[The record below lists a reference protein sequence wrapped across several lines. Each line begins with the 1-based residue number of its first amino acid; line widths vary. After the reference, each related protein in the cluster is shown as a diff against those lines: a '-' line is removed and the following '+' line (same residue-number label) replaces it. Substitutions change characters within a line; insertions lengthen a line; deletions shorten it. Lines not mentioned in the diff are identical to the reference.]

1 MSPDRSTILLDLDG
15 TLVDSLDGIHAG
27 AVAAARMVEVEL
39 PDREFVHRAIGRG
52 AARLLHQ
59 VCSGRH
65 DGEVD
70 MQTHATAMAA
80 FRETYA
86 LTCVEG
92 TTLRDGAVE
101 ALKALSNEG
110 RRLMVATNKPR
121 HPAKLVMDRLGLSS
135 LVNGLVSP
143 EDAGVH
149 KPDPQF
155 VKQCLRDRPSDSALL
170 VGDSEV
176 DAATARAAGIPFVA
190 IRGGYNEGRDIG
202 EARPSPDRVI
212 DSLRDLQTAIA
223 SIETSDSS
231 ETT

>member
-1 MSPDRSTILLDLDG
+1 MTTGRPTILLDLDG
-15 TLVDSLDGIHAG
+15 TLVDSLDGIHEG
-27 AVAAARMVEVEL
+27 AIAAARKVGVGV
-39 PDREFVHRAIGRG
+39 PDRAFVHRAIGRG

-70 MQTHATAMAA
+70 SEMHGVAMAA
-80 FRETYA
+80 FQETYA
-86 LTCVEG
+86 RTCIVG
-92 TTLRDGAVE
+92 TSLREGAVE
-101 ALKALSNEG
+101 ALQALSTEG
-110 RRLMVATNKPR
+110 RRLLVATNKPR
-121 HPAKLVMDRLGLSS
+121 HPAKLVLDRLQLAA
-135 LVNGLVSP
+135 LVDGLVSP

-155 VKQCLRDRPSDSALL
+155 VNHCLQDRPPSMAVL

-202 EARPSPDRVI
+202 ELRPSPERVI
-212 DSLRDLQTAIA
+212 DSLKDLPAAIA
-223 SIETSDSS
+223 SIEAEDSIGP
-231 ETT
+231 